1 MCSVSPKSS
10 PNDQRIWRGTTTP
23 DRAAGRRQHLLAVAY
38 ELLGEK
44 GAAGIT
50 VRELYTR
57 ARLNPRYFYES
68 FNDLDELLA
77 VIYDQLLTEMTA
89 EIVAA
94 IDAAADNEPAKT
106 RAAIATTIGYLTDDP
121 RRIRI
126 LLTDALGHE
135 ALTQRRS
142 NLIRT
147 AAALMA
153 AQAAEFYDIPA
164 NARLLRSTTHMLA
177 GGLFELLI
185 AWQDRTLNL
194 TVGELIDD
202 ASALVS
208 GLGDAARSI
217 AQQRTERRR
226 PEPNRTGNQ
235 PH

>member
-1 MCSVSPKSS
+1 VSSKSRQD
-10 PNDQRIWRGTTTP
+10 DQRIWRGTTTP
-23 DRAAGRRQHLLAVAY
+23 DRAADRRQRLLAVAY

-50 VRELYTR
+50 VRELYAR

-77 VIYDQLLTEMTA
+77 AVYDQLLAEMTA
-89 EIVAA
+89 EVVAA

-106 RAAIATTIGYLTDDP
+106 RAAIATAVGYLTDDP

-126 LLTDALGHE
+126 LLSDALGHE
-135 ALTQRRS
+135 ALAQRRS
-142 NLIRT
+142 NLVRT
-147 AAALMA
+147 AAELMA
-153 AQAAEFYDIPA
+153 AQAAEFYDVPA

-194 TVGELIDD
+194 TIDELIDD

-217 AQQRTERRR
+217 AQQRRQM
-226 PEPNRTGNQ
+226 PAPRT
-235 PH
+235 

>member
-1 MCSVSPKSS
+1 MCSVSSKSRQD
-10 PNDQRIWRGTTTP
+10 DQRIWRGATTP
-23 DRAAGRRQHLLAVAY
+23 DRAADRRQRLLAVAY

-44 GAAGIT
+44 GTAGIT
-50 VRELYTR
+50 VRELYAR

-77 VIYDQLLTEMTA
+77 AVYDQLLAEMTA
-89 EIVAA
+89 EVVAA

-106 RAAIATTIGYLTDDP
+106 RAAIATAVGYLTDDP

-126 LLTDALGHE
+126 LLSDALGHE
-135 ALTQRRS
+135 ALAQRRS
-142 NLIRT
+142 NLVRT

-153 AQAAEFYDIPA
+153 AQAAEFYDVPA

-194 TVGELIDD
+194 TIDELIDD

-217 AQQRTERRR
+217 AQQRRQM
-226 PEPNRTGNQ
+226 PAPRT
-235 PH
+235 

>member
-1 MCSVSPKSS
+1 VSSKSRQD
-10 PNDQRIWRGTTTP
+10 DQRIWRGTTTP
-23 DRAAGRRQHLLAVAY
+23 DRAAGRRQRLLAVAY

-50 VRELYTR
+50 VRELYAR

-77 VIYDQLLTEMTA
+77 AVYDRLLAEMTA
-89 EIVAA
+89 EVVAA

-106 RAAIATTIGYLTDDP
+106 RAAIATAVGYLTDDP

-135 ALTQRRS
+135 ALAQRRS
-142 NLIRT
+142 NLVRT

-153 AQAAEFYDIPA
+153 AQAAEFYDVPA

-185 AWQDRTLNL
+185 AWHDRTLNL
-194 TVGELIDD
+194 TIDELIDD

-217 AQQRTERRR
+217 AQQRRQM
-226 PEPNRTGNQ
+226 PAPRT
-235 PH
+235 